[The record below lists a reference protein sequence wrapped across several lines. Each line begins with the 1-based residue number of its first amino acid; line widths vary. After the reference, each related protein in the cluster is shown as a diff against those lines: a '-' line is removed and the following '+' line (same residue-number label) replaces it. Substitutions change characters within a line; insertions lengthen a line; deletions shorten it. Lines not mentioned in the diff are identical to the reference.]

1 MKQLY
6 FNDKCFIQNLNCNIK
21 IKSQKFSEILKECKN
36 SFPSGYV
43 KIVCKD
49 DTSSINI
56 IFDYNYDSDDN
67 SYGHKYDVFIPENK
81 LDIFDAI
88 YNLFYNGRRTLF
100 LKKLLTHRDEI
111 MSEINFISMNYR
123 FFAAYGEDFLLA
135 EAETDSDGVTQV
147 GNIIFSETSCGYEC
161 EDVKISFNYLFDK
174 ENNIDE
180 VSFDKDFKKVEPKT
194 KENDFELVSVSNGA
208 KIYRQVA
215 EDGTCTVRLNN
226 SIIPSN
232 PETYDSDMIF
242 YSQFVNNLANKV
254 NAVIKSIDRKDYKKK
269 SLIIKVYPPTT
280 EYIVLKRNDTTNV
293 QVFNTFP
300 MTQDIWNILDEFDVF
315 KECIIEAVHK
325 DNNKKKVVYNKK
337 AQPKSFFTAF
347 TLDNLEDGLPIE
359 VSFK

>member
-6 FNDKCFIQNLNCNIK
+6 FNDKCFGQGLRCNIK

-36 SFPSGYV
+36 SFPNRCV
-43 KIVCKD
+43 DIVRKD
-49 DTSSINI
+49 DISSIDI
-56 IFDYNYDSDDN
+56 LFYDFYDEDN

-88 YNLFYNGRRTLF
+88 YNLFYNGRRTIF
-100 LKKLLTHRDEI
+100 LKKLLAHKDEI
-111 MSEINFISMNYR
+111 MSEINFISMNYC
-123 FFAAYGEDFLLA
+123 FFADCGEDFLLA
-135 EAETDSDGVTQV
+135 EAEIDSDGATQV
-147 GNIIFSETSCGYEC
+147 DNIIFSETSCGYKC
-161 EDVKISFNYLFDK
+161 ENIKISFNYLFDK

-180 VSFDKDFKKVEPKT
+180 VSFKKDFKKNEPKAE
-194 KENDFELVSVSNGA
+194 KSGFELVSVSNGT
-208 KIYRQVA
+208 KIYKQIA
-215 EDGTCTVRLNN
+215 EDGTCTVRLVN
-226 SIIPSN
+226 SINPSN

-242 YSQFVNNLANKV
+242 YNQFVKNLENKV

-280 EYIVLKRNDTTNV
+280 EYVVLKRNDTANA

-300 MTQDIWNILDEFDVF
+300 MTQDIWNILDEFDIF

-337 AQPKSFFTAF
+337 TQPKSFFTAF
-347 TLDNLEDGLPIE
+347 TIDNIEDGLPIE
-359 VSFK
+359 VSLK